1 MDVILLVTLTVGWS
15 AGPVAPAWS
24 AVLPNVAARRPS
36 APSVLQIHRA
46 KLRCGT
52 VRLSAEQDDAASP
65 APAADPAIEALVRDE
80 LAALAELEGEAQ
92 EAALPGLLQRVQ
104 ERAAAERVPFE
115 DGYKFGDVSK
125 TVLEATRG
133 EVTRQLDADWD
144 MRDVSLLLRVGL
156 FLGAGAAAPVAGL
169 AAMPVAALLATY
181 GAALKLELGG
191 RAVQEVTVRV
201 GERAAQGIADGVKS
215 YTGKEEYQFGDLTT
229 ATVRKATGNEDYEFG
244 DLTKG
249 ALKKMA
255 GKGEEEEYKFGD
267 ITKRLWRRATGK
279 DE

>member
-1 MDVILLVTLTVGWS
+1 MDVILLTALTVGWS
-15 AGPVAPAWS
+15 AGPVIPA
-24 AVLPNVAARRPS
+24 N
-36 APSVLQIHRA
+36 
-46 KLRCGT
+46 LRCGA
-52 VRLSAEQDDAASP
+52 VRLTADP
-65 APAADPAIEALVRDE
+65 PAADPAIEALVRDE

-115 DGYKFGDVSK
+115 GGYEFGDVSK

-215 YTGKEEYQFGDLTT
+215 YTGKEEYTFGDLTT

>member
-1 MDVILLVTLTVGWS
+1 MDVILLTALTVGWS
-15 AGPVAPAWS
+15 AGPVIPA
-24 AVLPNVAARRPS
+24 N
-36 APSVLQIHRA
+36 
-46 KLRCGT
+46 LRCGA
-52 VRLSAEQDDAASP
+52 VRLTADP
-65 APAADPAIEALVRDE
+65 PAADPAIEALVRDE

-115 DGYKFGDVSK
+115 DGYQFGDVSA
-125 TVLEATRG
+125 TIVEATRG

-215 YTGKEEYQFGDLTT
+215 YTGKEEYKFGDLTEE
-229 ATVRKATGNEDYEFG
+229 TVHRITGKDDYKFG
-244 DLTKG
+244 DLSRG
-249 ALKKMA
+249 ALKSVT
-255 GKGEEEEYKFGD
+255 GKDGYEFGD
-267 ITKRLWRRATGK
+267 ITKGLFKKLRG
-279 DE
+279 DEKEKK

>member
-1 MDVILLVTLTVGWS
+1 MDFILLTALTVGWS
-15 AGPVAPAWS
+15 SAPHIVATRQFAT
-24 AVLPNVAARRPS
+24 
-36 APSVLQIHRA
+36 PSVLTFQPA
-46 KLRCGT
+46 NWRCGA
-52 VRLSAEQDDAASP
+52 VRLSAEQDDVASP
-65 APAADPAIEALVRDE
+65 PAADPAIEALVRDE

-115 DGYKFGDVSK
+115 DGYQFGDVSK

>member
-1 MDVILLVTLTVGWS
+1 MDVILLVSLTVGWS

-24 AVLPNVAARRPS
+24 AVLPNIAAQRLSP
-36 APSVLQIHRA
+36 PLVLQIQPA
-46 KLRCGT
+46 NLRRGA

>member
-1 MDVILLVTLTVGWS
+1 MDGILLTALTVGWS

-156 FLGAGAAAPVAGL
+156 FLGAGAAAPVAG
-169 AAMPVAALLATY
+169 
-181 GAALKLELGG
+181 
-191 RAVQEVTVRV
+191 
-201 GERAAQGIADGVKS
+201 
-215 YTGKEEYQFGDLTT
+215 
-229 ATVRKATGNEDYEFG
+229 
-244 DLTKG
+244 
-249 ALKKMA
+249 
-255 GKGEEEEYKFGD
+255 
-267 ITKRLWRRATGK
+267 WRRCPPPRCSPRTARRRWSSAAARCRR
-279 DE
+279 

>member
-1 MDVILLVTLTVGWS
+1 M
-15 AGPVAPAWS
+15 
-24 AVLPNVAARRPS
+24 
-36 APSVLQIHRA
+36 
-46 KLRCGT
+46 
-52 VRLSAEQDDAASP
+52 RLSEADL
-65 APAADPAIEALVRDE
+65 PAADPAIEALVRDE

-115 DGYKFGDVSK
+115 DGYQFGDVSK

-255 GKGEEEEYKFGD
+255 GNGIIEPIDKPHSFAAAESLPRGASCSWPPRERRVRRLAKGHRLPVGVWARLGD
-267 ITKRLWRRATGK
+267 
-279 DE
+279 

>member
-1 MDVILLVTLTVGWS
+1 MDVILVTALTLGLS
-15 AGPVAPAWS
+15 AGPVIPA
-24 AVLPNVAARRPS
+24 N
-36 APSVLQIHRA
+36 
-46 KLRCGT
+46 LRCGA
-52 VRLSAEQDDAASP
+52 VRLTADP
-65 APAADPAIEALVRDE
+65 PAADPAIEALVRDE

-229 ATVRKATGNEDYEFG
+229 AKVRKATGNEDYEFG

-279 DE
+279 EDG

>member
-1 MDVILLVTLTVGWS
+1 MDFILLAALTVGWS
-15 AGPVAPAWS
+15 SAPPIVASRQIAT
-24 AVLPNVAARRPS
+24 
-36 APSVLQIHRA
+36 PSVLQTQPA
-46 KLRCGT
+46 NLRCA
-52 VRLSAEQDDAASP
+52 VRLSEADL
-65 APAADPAIEALVRDE
+65 PAADPAIEALVRDE

-115 DGYKFGDVSK
+115 DGYQFGDVSA
-125 TVLEATRG
+125 TIVEATRG

>member
-1 MDVILLVTLTVGWS
+1 MDVTLLGSLTVGWS

-24 AVLPNVAARRPS
+24 AVLPNIAAQRLSP
-36 APSVLQIHRA
+36 PLVLQIQPA
-46 KLRCGT
+46 NLRRGA
-52 VRLSAEQDDAASP
+52 VRLSTEQDDAASP